1 MPWAR
6 LRAIFGGAPAFRRFT
21 AALATGY
28 HPDGSA
34 PDPGFLKAWRARS
47 FARAPHTLFEL
58 STLRAD
64 RSFCR
69 STGVPEPSGT
79 KATTPNRHFC
89 SALYQDLTDRL
100 LPGIL

>member
-1 MPWAR
+1 MLLCLRDTDGCCHLPLPYAR

-58 STLRAD
+58 STLLAN

-69 STGVPEPSGT
+69 STGVPEPEDGVG
-79 KATTPNRHFC
+79 AVPAR
-89 SALYQDLTDRL
+89 
-100 LPGIL
+100 G